1 MVVVIRNRIMPVP
14 GIFNF
19 YMNLTIQDRE
29 NIDNIKK
36 KLKFKLNLMDKFEH
50 IDGTG
55 IRWQKNGW
63 LQLLPDIQLDRKSLS

>member
-1 MVVVIRNRIMPVP
+1 
-14 GIFNF
+14 
-19 YMNLTIQDRE
+19 MNRE